1 VPIALP
7 YQFSINSI
15 NFTSDNVGYLVCQS
29 FHDYGQGGDL
39 FKTVDGGISWYHY
52 SSVSLY
58 PTYRV
63 GLNSAYFY
71 NDLTGYV
78 VGNLGTILRTTNGGN
93 IIGLTNLARNLPQA
107 FSLHQNY
114 PNPFNPTT
122 KIRFDIPSLVRR
134 GAGVVVLKIYDLLGR
149 EVATLVNEQLKPG
162 TYEVEWPAPT
172 GDGSSF
178 ASGVYFYTLTT
189 NEFTETK
196 RMVLIK

>member
-1 VPIALP
+1 LFLFINNLTGFGGSSSLLKTTNGGNNWNLVPIALP

-134 GAGVVVLKIYDLLGR
+134 GAGVVVLKIYDLPW
-149 EVATLVNEQLKPG
+149 PG
-162 TYEVEWPAPT
+162 SCNAC
-172 GDGSSF
+172 
-178 ASGVYFYTLTT
+178 
-189 NEFTETK
+189 
-196 RMVLIK
+196 